1 MSRSPQKRNL
11 RNRHLCAKRGNSPKT
26 EKERD
31 MSEAYTIGLDIAKN
45 KFQIHGEDRQGKKVF
60 NKQLARKDVLP
71 FFANH
76 PACLVGLE
84 ACGGAHYWAREISKL
99 GHDVRLI
106 PPRQVKP
113 FVINNK
119 TDAADAR
126 AICEVVRRPATRF
139 VQIKT
144 VEQQHLAAL
153 HRVRERFVG
162 NRTAL
167 ANQIRGLLQEEG
179 IVLPRGIRQIHQ
191 DLPELLANAGGM
203 LSEFSKKLFAELLA
217 EIHMWD
223 EKIKETEKRLKQMAK
238 ADANCSRLLKIP
250 GVGLLTATA
259 VVAHMGSAKQFKN
272 GRQFAA
278 CLGLTPREY
287 SSGGKQ
293 KLLGISKRGN
303 TYIRKLLIQGA
314 RVICRWWNRM
324 EAAPEQWRRLWVK
337 QLTMRRGKFVAAV
350 AQANKTAR
358 IIWNVLARGAEYDE
372 ALRS

>member
-1 MSRSPQKRNL
+1 MTPS
-11 RNRHLCAKRGNSPKT
+11 
-26 EKERD
+26 
-31 MSEAYTIGLDIAKN
+31 
-45 KFQIHGEDRQGKKVF
+45 
-60 NKQLARKDVLP
+60 
-71 FFANH
+71 
-76 PACLVGLE
+76 
-84 ACGGAHYWAREISKL
+84 
-99 GHDVRLI
+99 
-106 PPRQVKP
+106 P

-126 AICEVVRRPATRF
+126 ALCEVVRRPATKF

-144 VEQQHLAAL
+144 VDQQHLAAL

-179 IVLPRGIRQIHQ
+179 IVLPQGIGHIHQ
-191 DLPELLANAGGM
+191 DLPRLLTNDDGM
-203 LSEFSKKLFAELLA
+203 LSEFSKNLFAELLA

-223 EKIKETEKRLKQMAK
+223 QKIKEIEKNLEQMAK
-238 ADANCSRLLKIP
+238 ADANCLRLLKIP

-314 RVICRWWNRM
+314 RVICGWWNRM
-324 EAAPEQWRRLWVK
+324 EAAPEQWRRLWLK
-337 QLTMRRGKFVAAV
+337 RLTARRGKFVAAV

-358 IIWNVLARGAEYDE
+358 IIWNVLARGVEYNE
-372 ALRS
+372 ALRV